1 MAIQFLTTEQVINI
15 QASTLPRSGPPHQD
29 RLEGALNRIH
39 ALHYYEEC
47 NNIFTLAAMYLVGI
61 AKAHAFNDANK
72 RTAFQAASIFLMMNG
87 YELSTSFRLVKLTVL
102 AAEDDANLLETAFSL
117 KLLSDYRDDLMD
129 EYPEEYI

>member
-1 MAIQFLTTEQVINI
+1 
-15 QASTLPRSGPPHQD
+15 
-29 RLEGALNRIH
+29 
-39 ALHYYEEC
+39 
-47 NNIFTLAAMYLVGI
+47 
-61 AKAHAFNDANK
+61 
-72 RTAFQAASIFLMMNG
+72 MMNG